1 MTKLVQRIETQMHW
15 HEQCLNTTQ
24 TITIKHS
31 HSFLHT
37 FLHFLSTQTREEKK
51 NDTHTHRGW
60 ELTWAQRQGVCRER
74 DNLVEALEETAI
86 ATKRTTRVPN
96 TAINPHR
103 FPPALVS
110 ISASFPIWKKKNP
123 KENPKENPRNSF
135 PVNMI
140 SVALLLRKTE
150 WTQKWVSVFLSVCVS
165 FWRVKLVDGNK

>member
-110 ISASFPIWKKKNP
+110 ISAFFPIWKKKT
-123 KENPKENPRNSF
+123 
-135 PVNMI
+135 
-140 SVALLLRKTE
+140 RKKIRKKIQET
-150 WTQKWVSVFLSVCVS
+150 VFLWIWSQWRYFWGKWNERKSGYLSFSLCVWV
-165 FWRVKLVDGNK
+165 FEE

>member
-1 MTKLVQRIETQMHW
+1 MHW

-24 TITIKHS
+24 TVTIKHS

-103 FPPALVS
+103 FPLALVS
-110 ISASFPIWKKKNP
+110 ISAFFAIWKKKP
-123 KENPKENPRNSF
+123 ERKSERKSKKQFSCEYDLSGVTFEENGMNAKVGICLSLCVCEFLKSK
-135 PVNMI
+135 I
-140 SVALLLRKTE
+140 S
-150 WTQKWVSVFLSVCVS
+150 WW
-165 FWRVKLVDGNK
+165 